1 MDRSEIKIKQINV
14 LEQRKAIYNDETIRK
29 AIIPF
34 LEDNPEAEED
44 EYFDVDDAY
53 TYAQENFPD
62 DLTNLMMKTRELFY
76 QYSLTTSILK
86 TNSEKVELEKQLFA
100 KSLINFRNMEI
111 DPVNI
116 SWVMFNKVRT

>member
-100 KSLINFRNMEI
+100 KSLINFRNMKI

-116 SWVMFNKVRT
+116 SWVMFNYVRT